1 MKSDNRELRVFQSLE
16 EADRHDIDFY
26 SAMEPQERLN
36 LALELSERYWGEWD
50 EAVEGRPRVYR
61 VVELGLR

>member
-1 MKSDNRELRVFQSLE
+1 MKPKKLELRVFQSLE
-16 EADRHDIDFY
+16 DADNHDIAFY

-36 LALELSERYWGEWD
+36 LALELSERYWGESD
-50 EAVEGRPRVYR
+50 EAAEGRPRVYR